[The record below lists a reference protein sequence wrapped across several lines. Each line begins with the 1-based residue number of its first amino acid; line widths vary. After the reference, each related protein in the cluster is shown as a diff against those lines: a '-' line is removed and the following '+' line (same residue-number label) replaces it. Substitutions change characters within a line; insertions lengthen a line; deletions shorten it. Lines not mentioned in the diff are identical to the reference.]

1 MATFTFKNAN
11 GESINVTNIKSL
23 GDNKFKFSVRNKP
36 CGTKFYNRNI
46 CLMKVEDV
54 SDGTILAL
62 ADGWEVVN
70 APKAKT
76 SKPRAPKAAVA
87 EPTPAPVVNEPS
99 PTTAPEPSEPT
110 EPTPTASE
118 PTEPVTEPIATEPV
132 EPVVEP
138 AATTE
143 PTTEPT
149 PTVATAATLMAML
162 DVTAKS
168 LAKKYGALAS
178 DIINAVTAAVVKV
191 CETTVNTDEVKRLI
205 DARVKALCGT
215 VTTIVVKQASGITK
229 TLKGVFHKSF
239 EIFTNLVSADKPL
252 YFYGPA
258 GCGKSYMAKQIADA
272 LGLDYYETS
281 QAMFAHDLKGYGDA
295 KGEYV
300 STPFYKAFSK
310 GGLFFLDEV
319 DASAPEALVVLNNA
333 IANKRFD
340 FPVVGMVTAHKDFR
354 VVAAGNTRM
363 SGSTLAYTA
372 RQCQDTS
379 FKNRFF
385 FELVGYDERI
395 ELSIANGDKDI
406 VEFAHDIRK
415 AARETNILQLC
426 SYRQIKDMAT
436 LLPCVN
442 GDLSHIVRGSV
453 LQEKEVDEANILYSH
468 LAHKDNPWAKAMK
481 NCIEEMKNEEVW

>member
-46 CLMKVEDV
+46 CLTKVEDV

-70 APKAKT
+70 EPKAR
-76 SKPRAPKAAVA
+76 KPRAPKAAVTA
-87 EPTPAPVVNEPS
+87 EPTVSEPVVNEPT
-99 PTTAPEPSEPT
+99 PTTEP
-110 EPTPTASE
+110 
-118 PTEPVTEPIATEPV
+118 
-132 EPVVEP
+132 
-138 AATTE
+138 E

-149 PTVATAATLMAML
+149 AEPMAEPTEPAAEPTASEPIVAEPVEPTAEPAPTVATAATLMAML
-162 DVTAKS
+162 NVTAKNLS
-168 LAKKYGALAS
+168 KKYGELAG
-178 DIINAVTAAVVKV
+178 DIINAVTAAVAKV
-191 CETTVNTDEVKRLI
+191 CETTVNTEEVKKLI

-295 KGEYV
+295 NGKYV
-300 STPFYKAFSK
+300 ATPFYKAFK
-310 GGLFFLDEV
+310 YGGVFFLDEV
-319 DASAPEALVVLNNA
+319 DASAPEALVVLNNS

-340 FPVVGMVTAHKDFR
+340 FPVEGMVTAHPNFR
-354 VVAAGNTRM
+354 VIAAGNTRM
-363 SGSTLAYTA
+363 TGATLAYTA

-468 LAHKDNPWAKAMK
+468 LAHKSNPWAKAMK
-481 NCIEEMKNEEVW
+481 AEIENMKNEEVW